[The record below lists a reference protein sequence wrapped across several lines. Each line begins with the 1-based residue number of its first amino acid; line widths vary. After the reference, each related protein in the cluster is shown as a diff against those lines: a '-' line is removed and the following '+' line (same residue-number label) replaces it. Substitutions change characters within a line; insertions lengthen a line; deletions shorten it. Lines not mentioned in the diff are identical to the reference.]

1 MGMIITVDGP
11 SGAGKGTLCYA
22 LAEKLGFALLDSG
35 AIYRVT
41 ALAALKRA
49 VDLSDE
55 FQLAEL
61 ARNLNIEFLPVDGEV
76 NIMLDGMNVSSLI
89 RTQEVAEAASKIAV
103 FPQVRAALLQLQQD
117 FAKNEGLIADGR
129 DMGTVVFP
137 NAQVKLFLDASAEER
152 AKRRYK
158 QLQNKGI
165 NVNFAQILAE
175 IQERDFRDRNREV
188 APLKPADD
196 ALLLDSTTL
205 SIDEVIAQAL
215 DYIQQKASI
224 SI

>member
-1 MGMIITVDGP
+1 MGTIITVDGP

-22 LAEKLGFALLDSG
+22 LAEKLGYALLDSG

-41 ALAALKRA
+41 ALAALQRKT
-49 VDLSDE
+49 DLINESA
-55 FQLAEL
+55 LAEL
-61 ARNLNIEFLPVDGEV
+61 ARHLDIQFIPQNGEV
-76 NIMLDGMNVSSLI
+76 NILLAGMNVSHLI
-89 RTQEVAEAASKIAV
+89 RTQEVADAASKVAV
-103 FPQVRAALLQLQQD
+103 FPEVRLALLQLQQD
-117 FAKNEGLIADGR
+117 FAKNDGLIADGR

-165 NVNFAQILAE
+165 NGNFEQILAE
-175 IQERDFRDRNREV
+175 IKERDFRDRNREV

-205 SIDEVIAQAL
+205 SIGEVIDQAL
-215 DYIQQKASI
+215 AYIQEKVSVSI
-224 SI
+224 

>member
-76 NIMLDGMNVSSLI
+76 NIMLDDMNVSSLI

-165 NVNFAQILAE
+165 NGNFAQILAE

-215 DYIQQKASI
+215 AYIQQKASI

>member
-1 MGMIITVDGP
+1 MGTIITVDGP

-22 LAEKLGFALLDSG
+22 LAEKLGYALLDSG

-41 ALAALKRA
+41 ALAALQRKT
-49 VDLSDE
+49 DLKNESA
-55 FQLAEL
+55 LAEL
-61 ARNLNIEFLPVDGEV
+61 ARHLDIQFIPQNGEV
-76 NIMLDGMNVSSLI
+76 NILLAGMNVSHLI
-89 RTQEVAEAASKIAV
+89 RTQEAADAASKVAV
-103 FPQVRAALLQLQQD
+103 FPEVRSALLQLQQD
-117 FAKNEGLIADGR
+117 FAKNDGLIADGR

-165 NVNFAQILAE
+165 NGNFEQILAE
-175 IQERDFRDRNREV
+175 IKERDFRDRNREV

-205 SIDEVIAQAL
+205 SIGEVIDQAL
-215 DYIQQKASI
+215 AYIQEKVSVSI
-224 SI
+224 